1 VGCCYYKFKPKE
13 GQQFNLPIKAT
24 VVDDTN
30 ATATAIDSAIS
41 YGAKLVATKKYN
53 KKLLS
58 LLQANYDLNYTLSIS
73 NQGQKAATTDVMVDG
88 QLQKMVLL
96 VDELPANTTFKS
108 AQSKILKLKFYTS
121 LQIIVIAL
129 LLQMMLHS

>member
-58 LLQANYDLNYTLSIS
+58 LLQANYDLNYTLIS
-73 NQGQKAATTDVMVDG
+73 ATKVKKQQPLSWLM
-88 QLQKMVLL
+88 
-96 VDELPANTTFKS
+96 ANYRKWFCWLM
-108 AQSKILKLKFYTS
+108 IY
-121 LQIIVIAL
+121 LQIQHLNL
-129 LLQMMLHS
+129 LSQKYSS